1 MRKEVF
7 RMERVTYR
15 ENGILMLEDFSL
27 NIWEGEIMG
36 LIPVNSYGLN
46 SFIDLLA
53 GNPPLEDGYIYYRE
67 KITNSW
73 KSAKRGNNRITIIR
87 DRTSLVG
94 GMTVAD
100 NIFVLR
106 PGFRKSIIQPAVLES
121 QLEPFL
127 KEIGIRLSARAY
139 VDKLTSFERIVVE
152 LLKGI
157 VAGHKLILLSE
168 MSTLISG
175 NELRKL
181 YGIIRHYAAQ
191 GYSFIYIGSHFEDIL
206 QLCDRAAL
214 MSNGHIEKVLQP
226 REMETENLRSLFREY
241 DKMVRGYLEHK
252 KEKKNTGKY
261 ICEVYSEIEEMAEP
275 LQFRVR
281 QGECLVIQ
289 SLDNHIYRA
298 MLQLLLDEDTDY
310 YWRMLLD
317 GKHAKIQRNRKIAV
331 IQEQCTKTMIFPE
344 MNYVDNLC
352 FNLDKRIRNV
362 WITSR
367 IRRSVRQEYGT
378 ILGKEVFAAPV
389 EELTEKQKYQ
399 MIYTRILL
407 QKPEV
412 VFCIQPFKGA
422 DLSHRMYIW
431 ELLEQLLE
439 KGIAV
444 VILAV
449 NLADTLSLADRLI
462 CIDKDKPQKEYDQR
476 EFTSIPIL
484 APWLH
489 LYRELPRDGREN

>member
-15 ENGILMLEDFSL
+15 ENGSIMLEDFNL

-36 LIPVNSYGLN
+36 FIPVNSYGLN
-46 SFIDLLA
+46 SFIRLLTE
-53 GNPPLEDGYIYYRE
+53 NPPLEDGYIYYRE
-67 KITNSW
+67 EVINSW
-73 KSAKRGNNRITIIR
+73 KSAKKGTNRITIIR
-87 DRTSLVG
+87 DRTCLVE
-94 GMTVAD
+94 GMTVTD

-106 PGFRKSIIQPAVLES
+106 PGFRKHVIEPTVLEK
-121 QLEPFL
+121 QLKPFL
-127 KEIGIRLSARAY
+127 KEIGIHLSANAY
-139 VDKLTSFERIVVE
+139 VDKLTSFERIVVQ

-175 NELRKL
+175 NELQKL
-181 YGIIRHYAAQ
+181 YEIIRHYAAQ

-206 QLCDRAAL
+206 QLCDRAVL
-214 MSNGHIEKVLQP
+214 MSNGHVEKILQP
-226 REMETENLRSLFREY
+226 REMEAENLRSLSREY
-241 DKMVRGYLEHK
+241 DRMVRGYLEHK
-252 KEKKNTGKY
+252 KEKENHGKVV
-261 ICEVYSEIEEMAEP
+261 CEVYSEIRSVAEP
-275 LQFRVR
+275 IQFQVR

-289 SLDNHIYRA
+289 SLDNQIYHA
-298 MLQLLLDEDTDY
+298 MLQLLQGENTDFE
-310 YWRMLLD
+310 WNVMLD
-317 GKHAKIQRNRKIAV
+317 GKSTKIQGDRNVAV
-331 IQEQCTKTMIFPE
+331 IMEQCTKTMIFPE

-362 WITSR
+362 WTTTR
-367 IRRSVRQEYGT
+367 IRKSIRQEYGK
-378 ILGKEVFAAPV
+378 ILGEEVFHTPV

-399 MIYTRILL
+399 LIYTRILL
-407 QKPEV
+407 QKPKV

-439 KGIAV
+439 KGIGV

-462 CIDKDKPQKEYDQR
+462 CVDKENPQEEYHQKD
-476 EFTSIPIL
+476 FTSIPIL

-489 LYRELPRDGREN
+489 LYREFS